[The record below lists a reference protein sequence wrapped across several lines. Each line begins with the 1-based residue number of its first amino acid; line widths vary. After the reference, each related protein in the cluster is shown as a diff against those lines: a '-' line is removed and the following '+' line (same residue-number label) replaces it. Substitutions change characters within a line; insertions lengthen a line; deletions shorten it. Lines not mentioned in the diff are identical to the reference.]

1 LRNDDE
7 NDDETGDQDNENEDE
22 IGDEN
27 DEDRFRELRW
37 RWR

>member
-1 LRNDDE
+1 MRNDDE